1 LSLSIYVLTQELIQ
15 SIQDLSDATSNLIE
29 AITLNINAGGPVVQI
44 GEIISLSVRVLAQV
58 AYTAALIV
66 ALVKLA
72 QQFFELIFPKVRYFK
87 ACKVK
92 ELISKGCEF
101 LGYQFESSLLD
112 QIPGLTILPLPL
124 VKCKRSIFDYIQN
137 DLDFAFTKGYP
148 TAQDSGSLLGQ
159 LIRDI
164 EIQFNART
172 RIINGVVYIERRDFW
187 QNVTQNSIVPALAI
201 QSDRQ
206 DEYILNTD
214 EVWKRYYIHYQL
226 DYADSHTLDFFD
238 PTAAE
243 FSTEPNSITNADLVS
258 IKGLQDVNIP
268 YALGVRKNRLNFIEN
283 LFKIFAE
290 IIDGLTLGAT
300 NLVGKINNRVGV
312 LQVSQQFYSVT
323 KMLYLVNDKQPTNYV
338 ELISAAKLWDN
349 YHYINQIQLNDFQVR
364 SDVRTRI
371 SSQDFVSLLTNNFA
385 EVDGE
390 VVEILRIEWID
401 EKSFCLISYKKP
413 FNYSNDKVN
422 TIEIDVSTGIDVITG
437 DCGN

>member
-1 LSLSIYVLTQELIQ
+1 
-15 SIQDLSDATSNLIE
+15 
-29 AITLNINAGGPVVQI
+29 
-44 GEIISLSVRVLAQV
+44 
-58 AYTAALIV
+58 
-66 ALVKLA
+66 
-72 QQFFELIFPKVRYFK
+72 
-87 ACKVK
+87 
-92 ELISKGCEF
+92 
-101 LGYQFESSLLD
+101 
-112 QIPGLTILPLPL
+112 
-124 VKCKRSIFDYIQN
+124 
-137 DLDFAFTKGYP
+137 
-148 TAQDSGSLLGQ
+148 
-159 LIRDI
+159 
-164 EIQFNART
+164 
-172 RIINGVVYIERRDFW
+172 
-187 QNVTQNSIVPALAI
+187 
-201 QSDRQ
+201 
-206 DEYILNTD
+206 
-214 EVWKRYYIHYQL
+214 
-226 DYADSHTLDFFD
+226 
-238 PTAAE
+238 
-243 FSTEPNSITNADLVS
+243 VS